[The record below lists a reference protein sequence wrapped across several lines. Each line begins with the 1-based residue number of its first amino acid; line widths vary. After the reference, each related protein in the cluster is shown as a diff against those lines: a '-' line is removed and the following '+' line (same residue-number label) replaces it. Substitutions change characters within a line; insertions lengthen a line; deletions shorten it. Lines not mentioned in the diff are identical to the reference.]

1 MTMNALAEKLSA
13 WLDRYGWDDESLN
26 NFANIHATSYEEYN
40 AIWEILEE
48 LKRNKGLI
56 NFAFKRRKFAFKH
69 FWIDK
74 VPIPCYNKYTN

>member
-1 MTMNALAEKLSA
+1 MTMNTLAEKLSV

-48 LKRNKGLI
+48 LKKMRDG
-56 NFAFKRRKFAFKH
+56 
-69 FWIDK
+69 D
-74 VPIPCYNKYTN
+74 